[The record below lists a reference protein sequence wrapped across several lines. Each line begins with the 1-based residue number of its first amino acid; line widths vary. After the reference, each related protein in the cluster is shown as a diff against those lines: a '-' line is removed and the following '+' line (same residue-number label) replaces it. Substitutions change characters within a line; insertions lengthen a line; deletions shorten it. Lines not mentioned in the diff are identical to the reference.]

1 VTALVLAV
9 AAAASVL
16 LWPVPAGTWGRDA
29 RAPASR
35 EQGAGDARPALPAS
49 DPATAY
55 AVADALLLL
64 SLALRSGMGQR
75 EAIAEV
81 GRGCEGAVAAH
92 LRAVAAAL
100 SWGYSLEEAWGF
112 APSAWQPAALAWQ
125 VAEATGAGPAQLVE
139 DASWRV
145 REREDRRLEA
155 AGARAGVRLVLPLG
169 LAFLPAFACTT
180 VIPIVLALGQR
191 VLGT

>member
-1 VTALVLAV
+1 VTALALAV
-9 AAAASVL
+9 AAVAAVL
-16 LWPVPAGTWGRDA
+16 LWPPRADRWAPAATAGLRHGQGA
-29 RAPASR
+29 GLLHRAPAD
-35 EQGAGDARPALPAS
+35 Q
-49 DPATAY
+49 PATAY
-55 AVADALLLL
+55 AIADAMLLL

-75 EAIAEV
+75 EALEEV
-81 GRGCEGAVAAH
+81 ARGSEGAVAAH
-92 LRAVAAAL
+92 LQSVAAAL
-100 SWGYSLEEAWGF
+100 GWGFSLEEAWGF
-112 APSAWQPAALAWQ
+112 APSAWRPAALAWQ

>member
-1 VTALVLAV
+1 M
-9 AAAASVL
+9 
-16 LWPVPAGTWGRDA
+16 AGAGGHLGRDA

-92 LRAVAAAL
+92 LAVAAAL
-100 SWGYSLEEAWGF
+100 SWGYSLEEAWGLH
-112 APSAWQPAALAWQ
+112 PSAWQPAASGGQ